1 MPLRQLSGNPAMAL
15 IRRLVSRTRSRSIT
29 WLVDNISADF
39 GRYIRPTAVV
49 CLLTERCSSKCVHC
63 DIWRNRGVERGPGF
77 DEWRRLMDEI
87 RHWLGPVDVVLTGG
101 EALLKPF
108 TVDLASYASGIGL
121 RVEVLTHGYW
131 KDQNLI
137 ERLALSRPR
146 RVTLSLDGIGELHD
160 AVRGRPGFFDRTSA
174 SIETLLRI
182 RREHGLDYEVLLK
195 TVVMSVNLHGLDEVT
210 RYATERGIDVLFQP
224 IEQNYGEP
232 DNPEWT
238 SASANWP
245 TDTNAAVA
253 AIERLVES
261 KRGGARIVN
270 SERDL
275 DRIAAYFRDP
285 DRYRV
290 RIQNHDF
297 SGRCSAL
304 GLLQVQANGDAM
316 VCFSAPPIGNF
327 LEAPIHRI
335 WAERPALW
343 REGCCMKRRMSPTEW
358 RDTHP

>member
-1 MPLRQLSGNPAMAL
+1 MKTIPGRTGRLLRH
-15 IRRLVSRTRSRSIT
+15 TRARSIS
-29 WLVDNISADF
+29 WLTENLSPGV
-39 GRYIRPTAVV
+39 GRYNRPQAVV

-77 DEWRRLMDEI
+77 DDWCRLMDEI
-87 RHWLGPVDVVLTGG
+87 RQWLGPVDVVLTGG

-108 TVDLASYASGIGL
+108 TVDLAGYASSIGL

-131 KDQNLI
+131 KDQDLI
-137 ERLALSRPR
+137 GRLALSRPR

-160 AVRGRPGFFDRTSA
+160 AVRGRPGFFERTSA
-174 SIETLLRI
+174 SIETLLRM
-182 RREHGLDYEVLLK
+182 RRERDLHYEVLLK
-195 TVVMSVNLHGLDEVT
+195 TVIMSANLHGLDDVA
-210 RYATERGIDVLFQP
+210 RYATEHGVDVLYQP

-232 DNPEWT
+232 DNPEWI
-238 SASANWP
+238 AESANWP
-245 TDTNAAVA
+245 TDAAAAVA
-253 AIERLVES
+253 AVERLVEL

-304 GLLQVQANGDAM
+304 GLIQVQANGDVM

-327 LEAPIHRI
+327 LEAPIRRL
-335 WAERPALW
+335 WGERPALW
-343 REGCCMKRRMSPTEW
+343 QDGCCMKRRMSAAEW

>member
-1 MPLRQLSGNPAMAL
+1 MPAA
-15 IRRLVSRTRSRSIT
+15 
-29 WLVDNISADF
+29 
-39 GRYIRPTAVV
+39 GRYNRPEAVV

-63 DIWRNRGVERGPGF
+63 DIWRNRGVERGPTL
-77 DEWRRLMDEI
+77 DDWRRLMDEI
-87 RHWLGPVDVVLTGG
+87 RQWLGPVDVVLTGG
-101 EALLKPF
+101 EALLRPF
-108 TVDLASYASGIGL
+108 TVDLAGYASSIGL

-131 KDQNLI
+131 KDQELI

-160 AVRGRPGFFDRTSA
+160 AVRGRPGFFERTSA
-174 SIETLLRI
+174 SIETLLHA
-182 RREHGLDYEVLLK
+182 RREHGLEYEVLLK
-195 TVVMSVNLHGLDEVT
+195 TVVMSINLHGLDEVA
-210 RYATERGIDVLFQP
+210 RFATERDIDVLYQP

-232 DNPEWT
+232 DNPGWIAE
-238 SASANWP
+238 SANWP
-245 TDTNAAVA
+245 TDTGAAVA
-253 AIERLVES
+253 AVERLIEL
-261 KRGGARIVN
+261 KRSGARIAN

-275 DRIAAYFRDP
+275 ERMAAYFRDP

-304 GLLQVQANGDAM
+304 GLLQVQANGDVM

-327 LEAPIHRI
+327 LEAPVHRL
-335 WAERPALW
+335 WAGRPALW
-343 REGCCMKRRMSPTEW
+343 QDGCCMKRRMSPAEW